1 MNLQENIHRIQSMM
15 GLINESNFFRRR
27 VDLDKVEPLIGMH
40 SDQVFY
46 ETESYDQ
53 FKYELTLRA
62 VEAVI
67 YQDFGLGW
75 EQLPSDEEIEFVTN
89 VSDMYEDQIREL
101 YKYYSLKNRGR

>member
-15 GLINESNFFRRR
+15 GIISESNFFYRR

-40 SDQVFY
+40 ADQVFY

-89 VSDMYEDQIREL
+89 VSNMFDKKIKKL
-101 YKYYSLKNRGR
+101 YKSHKK

>member
-1 MNLQENIHRIQSMM
+1 MNLQENIHRIKQMM
-15 GLINESNFFRRR
+15 GVIKESKFFHRR

-40 SDQVFY
+40 ADQVFY

-75 EQLPSDEEIEFVTN
+75 EQLPSEEEIEFVTN
-89 VSDMYEDQIREL
+89 VSNMYEDKIREL

>member
-15 GLINESNFFRRR
+15 GIISESNFFYRR

-40 SDQVFY
+40 ADQVFY

-89 VSDMYEDQIREL
+89 VSNMFDKKIKKL
-101 YKYYSLKNRGR
+101 YKSYKR

>member
-1 MNLQENIHRIQSMM
+1 M
-15 GLINESNFFRRR
+15 GLINESTFFHRR
-27 VDLDKVEPLIGMH
+27 VDLYKVEPLIGMH

-89 VSDMYEDQIREL
+89 VSDMFDKKIKKL
-101 YKYYSLKNRGR
+101 YKSHKR

>member
-1 MNLQENIHRIQSMM
+1 MNLQENIYKIKSIM
-15 GLINESNFFRRR
+15 GLINESTFFHRR
-27 VDLDKVEPLIGMH
+27 VDLYKVEPLIGMH

-89 VSDMYEDQIREL
+89 VSDMFDKKIKKL
-101 YKYYSLKNRGR
+101 YKSHKR

>member
-1 MNLQENIHRIQSMM
+1 MNLQENIHRIKQMM
-15 GLINESNFFRRR
+15 GVINESNFFHRR

-40 SDQVFY
+40 ADRVFY
-46 ETESYDQ
+46 ETESYNQ
-53 FKYELTLRA
+53 FKYELTLIA

-89 VSDMYEDQIREL
+89 VSNMFDKKIKKL
-101 YKYYSLKNRGR
+101 YKSHKK

>member
-1 MNLQENIHRIQSMM
+1 MM
-15 GLINESNFFRRR
+15 GIISESNFFYRR

-40 SDQVFY
+40 ADQVFY

-89 VSDMYEDQIREL
+89 VSNMFENKIKKL
-101 YKYYSLKNRGR
+101 YKSYKR

>member
-1 MNLQENIHRIQSMM
+1 MNLQENIYKIKSMM
-15 GLINESNFFRRR
+15 GLINESKFFHRR

-40 SDQVFY
+40 ADQVFY
-46 ETESYDQ
+46 ETESYNQ

-89 VSDMYEDQIREL
+89 VSNMFDKKIKKL
-101 YKYYSLKNRGR
+101 YKSHKK

>member
-1 MNLQENIHRIQSMM
+1 MM
-15 GLINESNFFRRR
+15 GIISESNFFYRR

-40 SDQVFY
+40 ADQVFY

-89 VSDMYEDQIREL
+89 VSNMFDKKIKKL
-101 YKYYSLKNRGR
+101 YKSHKK

>member
-1 MNLQENIHRIQSMM
+1 MNSQENIHRIQSMM
-15 GLINESNFFRRR
+15 GIISESNFFYRR

-40 SDQVFY
+40 ADQVFY

-89 VSDMYEDQIREL
+89 VSNMFDKKIKKL
-101 YKYYSLKNRGR
+101 YKSYKR

>member
-1 MNLQENIHRIQSMM
+1 M
-15 GLINESNFFRRR
+15 GIISESNFFYRR

-40 SDQVFY
+40 ADQVFY

-89 VSDMYEDQIREL
+89 VSNMFDKKIKKL
-101 YKYYSLKNRGR
+101 YKSHKK

>member
-1 MNLQENIHRIQSMM
+1 MM
-15 GLINESNFFRRR
+15 GIINESNFFYRR

-40 SDQVFY
+40 ADQVFY

-89 VSDMYEDQIREL
+89 VSNMFDKKIKKL
-101 YKYYSLKNRGR
+101 YKSYKR

>member
-15 GLINESNFFRRR
+15 GIISESNFFYRR

-40 SDQVFY
+40 ADQVFY

-89 VSDMYEDQIREL
+89 VSNMFENKIKKL
-101 YKYYSLKNRGR
+101 YKSYKR

>member
-1 MNLQENIHRIQSMM
+1 MM
-15 GLINESNFFRRR
+15 GIISESNFFYRR

-40 SDQVFY
+40 ADQVFH

-89 VSDMYEDQIREL
+89 VSNMFENKIKKL
-101 YKYYSLKNRGR
+101 YKSHKR